1 MKLRQLP
8 GLTFA
13 TADIE
18 ALDLQVT
25 STVEELLG
33 RKLARADPLRLF
45 LRGVEQV
52 IQQQRL
58 LIDESAKQNLLAYAT
73 GDNLEHLGALVGV
86 SRLEASKAQTTV
98 TVKLSAAR
106 ETATTIKKGTR
117 VTADDEVFFSL
128 DNELIFLAG
137 EVSKECTA
145 TCTTVG
151 LAGNGYAA
159 GELNKII
166 DNQPFLKSIVNTTL
180 SEGGAD
186 VESDEDLRE
195 RIWIAPESFSV
206 AGSEGAYIFHAK
218 SASALISDVA
228 VHSPAPGYVEIYVLL
243 KDGSIPSTE
252 MLNKVAAR
260 LNKKTVRPLTDIV
273 TVKAPTTVSYD
284 INLQYWISDED
295 SAQASRMI
303 RAVNSA
309 VDDYVTWQSEG
320 LGRDLNP
327 SELTKRVMATGVK
340 RVDVISPVFTVLDP
354 FSVAL
359 VRNKTLSYEGLE
371 SN

>member
-1 MKLRQLP
+1 MLKNLP
-8 GLTFA
+8 SINFV
-13 TADIE
+13 TADP
-18 ALDLQVT
+18 QVLLN
-25 STVEELLG
+25 SAIKVVEKSLG
-33 RKLARADPLRLF
+33 RTLGRADPIRLLLDSF
-45 LRGVEQV
+45 VNILMQT
-52 IQQQRL
+52 RL
-58 LIDESAKQNLLAYAT
+58 LIDTVAKQNLLAYTA
-73 GDNLEHLGALVGV
+73 GDALDHLGALVGV

-106 ETATTIKKGTR
+106 ETTTTIKKGTR

-151 LAGNGYAA
+151 IKGNGYAA
-159 GELNKII
+159 GELDKIT
-166 DNQPFLKSIVNTTL
+166 DPQPFLKSIVNTTL

-228 VHSPAPGYVEIYVLL
+228 VHSPQPGYVEIYVLL

-303 RAVNSA
+303 RAVNTA

-354 FSVAL
+354 FSVAIA
-359 VRNKTLSYEGLE
+359 RNKNIEYCGLE
-371 SN
+371 SK